1 MGYQP
6 LCIQLPTML
15 EGSINYELKSRL
27 IHLLPKFHDLGGED
41 PYNHLME
48 FLRYAQL
55 WDQLLFPKSF

>member
-55 WDQLLFPKSF
+55 